1 MASAEALSIALRRPG
16 GGEPLRL
23 AWDRG
28 SAESL
33 AAAGT
38 GEGRR
43 SPWRLEGE
51 LDAGADAELRLIS
64 AAFDDGRALAL
75 AALRPRGAAGHD
87 LDSVAQHLEE
97 SGRPIVVGE
106 ALLSTEYD
114 AEGLSSGP
122 IRSPPRCGLPAIAR
136 ATSSWSEATSGA
148 GSPACPSGSTG
159 PAAREPTSSGELPER
174 WRCGR

>member
-114 AEGLSSGP
+114 AEGLPRRAGIELWADP
-122 IRSPPRCGLPAIAR
+122 ESPPLRLAGDRQGDVELVGGDFRRRLAR
-136 ATSSWSEATSGA
+136 MSFRLDGASGA
-148 GSPACPSGSTG
+148 GAYELWR
-159 PAAREPTSSGELPER
+159 AA
-174 WRCGR
+174 